1 MLSYMKKYD
10 IQQSFSMSNA
20 TWSQAKFDPATHVM
34 NSLPNLNVN
43 DVTFDLNN
51 NDSKNGR

>member
-1 MLSYMKKYD
+1 MSSYMKKFD
-10 IQQSFSMSNA
+10 VQQSFSMSNA
-20 TWSQAKFDPATHVM
+20 TWSQAKIDPATHVM